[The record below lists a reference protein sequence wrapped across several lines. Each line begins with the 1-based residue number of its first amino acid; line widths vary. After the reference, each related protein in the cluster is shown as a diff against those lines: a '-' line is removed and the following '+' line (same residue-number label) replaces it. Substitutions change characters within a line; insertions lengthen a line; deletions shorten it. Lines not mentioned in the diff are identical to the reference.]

1 MKQRSKLALDQE
13 TLRNMTQKQLRAVVG
28 GALSVPH
35 VNCLTG
41 LSCPECNPPGREEEM
56 PEGTAP

>member
-56 PEGTAP
+56 P

>member
-1 MKQRSKLALDQE
+1 MPQRSKLSLNQE
-13 TLRNMTQKQLRAVVG
+13 TLRNMTPNQLRAVVG

-41 LSCPECNPPGREEEM
+41 LSCPECNPPGREEEK
-56 PEGTAP
+56 PQEDPR

>member
-1 MKQRSKLALDQE
+1 MQPGNKLSLNQE
-13 TLRNMTQKQLRAVVG
+13 TLRNMTPNQLRAVVG

-56 PEGTAP
+56 P